1 MRNFNTNQARHLY
14 VASNGA
20 TGSVANLTEGKI
32 FVGSDA
38 DGDVYIMHKNLDG
51 ELVRSD
57 TIPHGCVEY
66 VTSKSAADL
75 VKTGQAFQV
84 AVASGLTAD
93 DLLGLNVMVTVKVH
107 ELIGIDYGESISVT
121 GSCHVTA
128 GMTLANIVSA
138 VAESLAANAGVN
150 EPYFSVAQRENNTTS
165 FYVIAEPTKW
175 VRGKNSATFKPLEVT
190 ASTFTDGHDEIAWA
204 TITDAPAAVHR
215 TINGDFDLAD
225 LEYFSMGERGDT
237 FRGSLWPNDY
247 QPTYAINPSMNA
259 PVGMYG
265 CITIQ
270 YYWQGKAE
278 NIVKSPRTIQ
288 IAVPEVSME
297 AVTAGIMEILGLAAS
312 EGEGD

>member
-14 VASNGA
+14 VASNGVA
-20 TGSVANLTEGKI
+20 NSVANLTDGKI
-32 FVGSDA
+32 FIGSDA

-57 TIPHGCVEY
+57 TIPHGCVDY

-75 VKTGQAFQV
+75 VKIGQAFNV

-128 GMTLANIVSA
+128 GMSLADIVSG

-150 EPYFSVAQRENNTTS
+150 EPYFSVAILGDDTTT

-175 VRGKNSATFKPLEVT
+175 IRGKNSATFKPLEVT
-190 ASTFTDGHDEIAWA
+190 VSTFADGSDQIAWA
-204 TITDAPAAVHR
+204 TVTDASATR
-215 TINGDFDLAD
+215 GNSINGDFDLAD

-247 QPTYAINPSMNA
+247 QPTYAINPSTANDE
-259 PVGMYG
+259 GLYG
-265 CITIQ
+265 CITVQ

-288 IAVPEVSME
+288 IAVPTASVTTVTSALRE
-297 AVTAGIMEILGLAAS
+297 ALGLAES
-312 EGEGD
+312 